1 LPDRIGDGL
10 GVVGLE
16 LGCGYR
22 DAVEEQHQIETVL
35 IARGVAHLPH
45 HPQAVGVVASQ
56 DLWVEPEGRFELGEF
71 ESLWQPQ
78 HLHALAKQI
87 EAADLIELLPHPLQ
101 QRCFRLGTVVLLQ
114 HLQGLGLGLLHPG
127 DQVRRIES
135 QLAAVGSSAAFLVEP
150 AVGAEMLADLALE
163 GNLVVKAHRLRSCA
177 NSGLPE
183 QPKRMNSSR
192 PGIDA
197 ATA

>member
-1 LPDRIGDGL
+1 
-10 GVVGLE
+10 
-16 LGCGYR
+16 
-22 DAVEEQHQIETVL
+22 
-35 IARGVAHLPH
+35 
-45 HPQAVGVVASQ
+45 
-56 DLWVEPEGRFELGEF
+56 
-71 ESLWQPQ
+71 
-78 HLHALAKQI
+78 
-87 EAADLIELLPHPLQ
+87 
-101 QRCFRLGTVVLLQ
+101 VVLLQ